1 MEFVRETWKKLQKRN
16 KLHSQKVHHLA
27 QVKRSVA
34 KMDENAYNTASTT
47 RPRIISPTEL
57 PRIDTEEQ
65 KAVERHDEDNEV
77 GIVDME
83 GIESD
88 GDDEEDDNNTEQD
101 TILDDW
107 TDELDRIDEQGI
119 QWIRSFHWS
128 G

>member
-1 MEFVRETWKKLQKRN
+1 
-16 KLHSQKVHHLA
+16 
-27 QVKRSVA
+27 
-34 KMDENAYNTASTT
+34 MDENAYNTASTT

-119 QWIRSFHWS
+119 Q
-128 G
+128 